1 MLTVTIHSI
10 TWGEQVWV
18 HLLPSFMPFFNL
30 NKVLE
35 VGPKSR
41 FSLEKKNT
49 VTVFFLIILYL
60 FHVSSFTITILLIL
74 HTSEIGFSG
83 FIQAYVL
90 SSVKLLTKKSRLCE
104 FHQN

>member
-41 FSLEKKNT
+41 FSLEKKKYSDSLFSHN
-49 VTVFFLIILYL
+49 IIFISCFQLHNYNFTYL
-60 FHVSSFTITILLIL
+60 THI
-74 HTSEIGFSG
+74 
-83 FIQAYVL
+83 
-90 SSVKLLTKKSRLCE
+90 
-104 FHQN
+104 